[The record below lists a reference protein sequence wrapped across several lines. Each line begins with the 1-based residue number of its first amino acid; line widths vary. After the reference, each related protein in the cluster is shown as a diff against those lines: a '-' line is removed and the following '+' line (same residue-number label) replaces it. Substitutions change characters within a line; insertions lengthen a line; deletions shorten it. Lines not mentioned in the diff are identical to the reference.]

1 MDVFTANNIVKTKPL
16 KGTTTKISQSEI
28 IKTHERHQRKIT
40 LKDTKPENIF
50 KDFKKSKKTSKKKK

>member
-1 MDVFTANNIVKTKPL
+1 MDVFTANNIVKSKLP
-16 KGTTTKISQSEI
+16 KGKTTKISQSEI

-50 KDFKKSKKTSKKKK
+50 KDFKKSTKKKK

>member
-1 MDVFTANNIVKTKPL
+1 MDVFTANNIVKTKLP
-16 KGTTTKISQSEI
+16 KGKSTKISQSEI

-50 KDFKKSKKTSKKKK
+50 KDFKSKKTTKKKK